1 MAAIITDG
9 FRRNAAQVFVD
20 DITAGNGPYY
30 MGIGKSDPYDS
41 QSGVNEDNASFVLS
55 QPVASKREE
64 INVLNNLTTINR
76 VGTSSAYRLVPRINF
91 ATGKKYKIYDPGD
104 ANCFFAEGDL
114 LPCMVMNSDREIF
127 LVLDNGKT
135 TGDPATT
142 VTGDTPV
149 ATATGN
155 DIITSTATTGEKN
168 GLIVKNNYRY
178 AYICTL
184 NRDSGFFTNQFAAIG
199 AIGSTPVVNTAY
211 AVGAGPD
218 DSTGGLIYGF
228 AIDNGGTGYGT
239 PTVKIRGRKYNTTSN
254 KIENFTSTPT
264 VTIREDGGVIKHITI
279 NLSSG
284 DILRTNLIGVI
295 AADVVISGG
304 GGSGAVVRPLI
315 APLEGFGGDILNQ
328 LPTYY
333 AGVKAEFED
342 DLSGDGLIIPF
353 RQISLI
359 RGASFATGDT
369 PDDAA
374 YAPGDVAKALRYLSD
389 VNTDPELTPGD
400 LIWDNDASATT
411 YASADLADSDDNA
424 VAIFDHYDATL
435 NRVYYHQ
442 NNDSTVDQAHVNTLE
457 FADTGI
463 VYLGHKNQGSIPS
476 EYTQFNYAEYS
487 AFKESNTVDSQNE
500 FGKQNGEVLF
510 IENRKKV
517 TRAADQIEEVR
528 MIIQF

>member
-9 FRRNAAQVFVD
+9 FRRNAAQVFVN

-41 QSGVNEDNASFVLS
+41 QSGVDEDDASFVLS

-64 INVLNNLTTINR
+64 INVLNNLTTINK

-135 TGDPATT
+135 TGDPQTT

-155 DIITSTATTGEKN
+155 DIITSTATSGEKN
-168 GLIVKNNYRY
+168 GLIVKGNYRY

-228 AIDNGGTGYGT
+228 AIDDGGTGYTGT
-239 PTVKIRGRKYNTTSN
+239 PTVKIRGRKYNTTDN
-254 KIENFTSTPT
+254 KVENFTSTPSVSISET
-264 VTIREDGGVIKHITI
+264 GGVIKHITI
-279 NLSSG
+279 ALVDG
-284 DILRTNLIGVI
+284 DIPRDLIGVI

-328 LPTYY
+328 LPT
-333 AGVKAEFED
+333 
-342 DLSGDGLIIPF
+342 
-353 RQISLI
+353 
-359 RGASFATGDT
+359 
-369 PDDAA
+369 
-374 YAPGDVAKALRYLSD
+374 
-389 VNTDPELTPGD
+389 
-400 LIWDNDASATT
+400 
-411 YASADLADSDDNA
+411 
-424 VAIFDHYDATL
+424 
-435 NRVYYHQ
+435 
-442 NNDSTVDQAHVNTLE
+442 
-457 FADTGI
+457 
-463 VYLGHKNQGSIPS
+463 
-476 EYTQFNYAEYS
+476 
-487 AFKESNTVDSQNE
+487 
-500 FGKQNGEVLF
+500 
-510 IENRKKV
+510 
-517 TRAADQIEEVR
+517 
-528 MIIQF
+528 